1 MPNTLHALDYLTAPA
16 DARPASVCALFGDEP
31 FLKQLVLK
39 ALHWQVIGDEADV
52 PVDAYDCS
60 ERLPDWR
67 DVADE
72 LATGSL
78 FGGGGPRLVVLERA
92 DSFVSANRQRLED
105 YVAKPSRSS
114 VLILEVDEWPANT
127 RLYKA
132 LDQGGLQID
141 CRPPQKQGKAKGIDE
156 AAIIKWIIQ
165 WGKSQH
171 AVQMTREAAQHLLD
185 LTGPSFGLLDQD
197 LAKLALLVP
206 AGSKTTP
213 EEVQEIIGGW
223 RTKSIW
229 ELVDAAADGDAGA
242 ALTQLD
248 RLLHSGEHPLALVGS
263 LSWSLRRYAAATRIY
278 QQSERAGLK
287 IPLREALV
295 QAGVKDWPIGNL
307 AASEKRLIQLGRHR
321 AGKLYR
327 WLLELDLSLKGS
339 HSQDDR
345 ARWALEQLILRMS
358 KATSLKFAVPKPAGV
373 AR

>member
-1 MPNTLHALDYLTAPA
+1 MTKTVAALDCLAAPA
-16 DARPASVCALFGDEP
+16 KPASVCAIFGDEP

-39 ALHWQVIGDEADV
+39 SLLRQLMGSDADT
-52 PVDAYDCS
+52 PVDAYDCA
-60 ERLPDWR
+60 ERMPDWR

-72 LATGSL
+72 LATVSL

-92 DSFVSANRQRLED
+92 DAFVSANRQRLED
-105 YVAKPSRSS
+105 YVAKPSRSG
-114 VLILEVDEWPANT
+114 VLILDVDEWPSNT

-156 AAIIKWIIQ
+156 GAIVKWIVE

-171 AVQMTREAAQHLLD
+171 ALQLGKDAAQHLLD

-206 AGSKTTP
+206 AGTKATP
-213 EEVQEIIGGW
+213 DHVQEIIGGW

-229 ELVDAAADGDAGA
+229 DLVDAAADGDAGS

-248 RLLHSGEHPLALVGS
+248 RLLHAGAHPLALVGS
-263 LSWSLRRYAAATRIY
+263 LSWSLRRYAAAARIF
-278 QQSERAGLK
+278 QQTERGGHKMPLK
-287 IPLREALV
+287 EALI
-295 QAGVKDWPIGNL
+295 QTGVKDWPIGNL
-307 AASEKRLIQLGRHR
+307 AASEKHLIQLGRHR

-345 ARWALEQLILRMS
+345 ARWALEQLLLRMS
-358 KATSLKFAVPKPAGV
+358 KAAAPRPAVT